1 MTVDTMHS
9 VQPTTVARVGTK
21 LPDHEDNSERITLGI
36 LTLFNKLQSLETLE
50 PDPIN
55 GRLFNQLFDL
65 IMDDPRIRALMPEL
79 WQIWGDAE
87 YLLELDFARKVISG
101 SPSMSKC
108 RQLWETFPY
117 LDQYRQLARME
128 TNTLDTALGERC
140 LPPVRKIAFLGSG
153 PTPFSALCFR
163 ERLGPDV
170 EIVNIDRCAEAISH
184 GRAVANA
191 LGEKNM
197 SFLQAEITT
206 GIVTPASSD
215 EETLAS
221 VPSSQNVGKPDLT
234 DCDLVHFAALI
245 GETEKDK
252 RDLLVAVAKSMR
264 PGALIMLRSTDSLR
278 QVLYPKMDVDC
289 WEVLNVVTPV
299 LATRYFGGST
309 SLTTIVVSVDG
320 VKGGGI

>member
-1 MTVDTMHS
+1 
-9 VQPTTVARVGTK
+9 
-21 LPDHEDNSERITLGI
+21 
-36 LTLFNKLQSLETLE
+36 
-50 PDPIN
+50 
-55 GRLFNQLFDL
+55 
-65 IMDDPRIRALMPEL
+65 MDDPRIQALMPDL

-101 SPSMSKC
+101 SPSMLNC

-170 EIVNIDRCAEAISH
+170 EIVNIDRSVEAISH
-184 GRAVANA
+184 GQGVANA

-197 SFLQAEITT
+197 SFVQAEITT
-206 GIVTPASSD
+206 GMVTPASSD
-215 EETLAS
+215 DGGGLSAP
-221 VPSSQNVGKPDLT
+221 PSEGVSQPNLS

-278 QVLYPKMDVDC
+278 QILYPKMDVDC
-289 WEVLNVVTPV
+289 WEVLSVVTPV

-320 VKGGGI
+320 AKGGCI